1 VAELLS
7 ELLARCR
14 RGDADAAAIL
24 VARFQPRAVEF
35 AAALLGDEHLAEDAV
50 QSGFVKALGRL
61 NDLREADAF
70 PGWFRQIVRTESLQL
85 LRRRSTTTALP
96 AHESVIAD
104 PRDAVAREELRE
116 IVRTALAALPPYGRE
131 TAELFYLDELDCP
144 EVARRLDVPTGT
156 VKRRLHDAR
165 KKLRALLLGYFES

>member
-50 QSGFVKALGRL
+50 QSAFVKALGRL

-70 PGWFRQIVRTESLQL
+70 PGWFRQIVRTEALQL
-85 LRRRSTTTALP
+85 LRQRSTTSPP
-96 AHESVIAD
+96 ADESVVAD
-104 PRDAVAREELRE
+104 PSDAAGREELRE
-116 IVRTALAALPPYGRE
+116 LVRSALAALPPRGRE

-165 KKLRALLLGYFES
+165 KKLRALLLGYFEP